1 MKLKNKYLK
10 VFALLAFVAIF
21 MTACTTQTKHGALTA
36 PTVGPYAWIY
46 SIFGRPLQN
55 IMLFVEAKIGGSN
68 GAGWA
73 IALITLV
80 VQLIVMPL
88 RLNSSYKMTKQ
99 QEKTQKLQPQ
109 MQLIQNAMK
118 DKNLTQ
124 PQQMQLSQLQMKIY
138 KENNMSMMG
147 GMGCLPL
154 LIQLPIMM
162 GIYQAVAYSS
172 QLAKA
177 SFFGISL
184 SQRSIVLT
192 IIATA
197 LYVIQGYLSMIGL
210 PEQQKKAMQMTLI
223 LSPAMT
229 FFISIS
235 SSGALALY
243 FLAGGIVIV
252 IQQLITTFIVMP
264 KVKKEVAEELKDKPL
279 KTVVTQATIDEII
292 GNPNSNS
299 TATPTQKKASN
310 ELHKDLRA
318 RNAGKQKRNKD

>member
-1 MKLKNKYLK
+1 MKFKNKYFK

-21 MTACTTQTKHGALTA
+21 MTACATKTEHGALAA
-36 PTVGPYAWIY
+36 PSAGPYAWIY
-46 SIFGRPLQN
+46 NVFGRPLQN

-80 VQLIVMPL
+80 VQFIVMPL

-118 DKNLTQ
+118 NKNLTQ

-154 LIQLPIMM
+154 VIQLPIMM
-162 GIYQAVAYSS
+162 GIYQAVAYSN

-192 IIATA
+192 VIATA
-197 LYVIQGYLSMIGL
+197 LYVIQGYLSMIGI

-252 IQQLITTFIVMP
+252 IQQLITTFILMP
-264 KVKKEVAEELKDKPL
+264 KVKKEVALELKDKPL
-279 KTVVTQATIDEII
+279 KTVVTQESIDEII
-292 GNPNSNS
+292 GSTSSNS
-299 TATPTQKKASN
+299 SSPAKNQAKQK
-310 ELHKDLRA
+310 LHKDLRA
-318 RNAGKQKRNKD
+318 RNAGKQQRKKK